1 MMWTKNLKYSL
12 QVYQWT
18 GDNNYILRAGQD
30 NLIIGSSEGRFGL
43 WLDSACN
50 QGRSQSVATFNNKPL
65 PGREDFIVNNIECW
79 AFE

>member
-1 MMWTKNLKYSL
+1 MWTKNVKYSL
-12 QVYQWT
+12 IQVYQWT

>member
-1 MMWTKNLKYSL
+1 MC

-18 GDNNYILRAGQD
+18 GENSYILRAGLD
-30 NLIIGSSEGRFGL
+30 TLIVGSSEGRFGL
-43 WLDSACN
+43 WLDSNFN
-50 QGRSQSVATFNNKPL
+50 QGRSQAVATFDNKPL